1 MLNTLVIDMMLK
13 AEGVKRDS
21 FNEPNTL
28 TSFLKENYVMIA

>member
-1 MLNTLVIDMMLK
+1 MFNTLVIDMMLK
-13 AEGVKRDS
+13 AGVKRDS